1 MWRLIT
7 LASLLFILAA
17 GSPAEA
23 GCRLCVESITAQATG
38 GSGAGWGKSFDLR
51 VVARAADQA
60 SIPGTATA
68 VVMQVD
74 GDRSKCLT
82 VSLVR
87 SGIEG
92 GLVTYSGSFTGYG
105 QATHSGRL
113 ALGDEVYDFT
123 VPLNG
128 EPGRFK
134 LIEGAAAT
142 QTIAQRP
149 IAVVPAPAIQATVA
163 PTVAPIRAAAQPA
176 SARERE
182 AAAGLSVPDQQGIL
196 IGIGVVA
203 FVAGSVLL
211 ERRRS
216 AADRTEGVLE
226 A

>member
-7 LASLLFILAA
+7 LASVLFILAA

-23 GCRLCVESITAQATG
+23 GCRLCVESVTAQATG

-113 ALGDEVYDFT
+113 AIGSEVYDFT

-128 EPGRFK
+128 EPGQVK
-134 LIEGAAAT
+134 LIDGAAAT

-149 IAVVPAPAIQATVA
+149 IAVVPAPAIQAPAVA
-163 PTVAPIRAAAQPA
+163 TAAPIPAAARPE
-176 SARERE
+176 SGRERE

-216 AADRTEGVLE
+216 AARRTEGALE